1 MEEKDLGPKKK
12 GIVEGN
18 KNQGLKLLEFVLLE
32 GMIIQTLE
40 WVMVVDKDHMIRR
53 VIDLD
58 LNLLV
63 VNLL

>member
-1 MEEKDLGPKKK
+1 MEEKDLDLKKK

-40 WVMVVDKDHMIRR
+40 WVMVVDKDHMIRG